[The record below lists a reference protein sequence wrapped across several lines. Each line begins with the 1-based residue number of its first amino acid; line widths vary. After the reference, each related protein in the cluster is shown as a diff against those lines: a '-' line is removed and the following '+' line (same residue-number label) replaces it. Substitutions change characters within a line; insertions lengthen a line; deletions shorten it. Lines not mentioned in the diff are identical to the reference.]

1 MPLDRVYPLSD
12 SIWGIWKITEGEADL
27 SAVIPGEKVPESL
40 TNPLKRQEH
49 LAGRALIKALLQRWN
64 IDYKRLEKDSFGKP
78 FLPGTSIHLSLS
90 HSYPHVAAVL
100 HRERNVGIDLEQ
112 PKDKL
117 LRIAHRILA
126 PDELEDAG
134 QNVTKHCIY
143 WCAKEALIKIYGKKD
158 LTFAS
163 NLRISPFLIGSSG
176 HLVGRIVADNTETT
190 IPLYYVVFDK
200 FVVVISG

>member
-1 MPLDRVYPLSD
+1 MPLDRVYALSD
-12 SIWGIWKITEGEADL
+12 SIWGIWKIAEDETSIRLE
-27 SAVIPGEKVPESL
+27 VPGEKMPDGL
-40 TNPLKRQEH
+40 TNPLKRLEH

-64 IDYKRLEKDSFGKP
+64 FDYNRLEKDSFGKP

-100 HRERNVGIDLEQ
+100 HRTRNVGIDLEQ

-134 QNVTKHCIY
+134 QNLIKHCIY

-158 LTFAS
+158 LNFAS
-163 NLRISPFLIGSSG
+163 NLRISPFPLGASG
-176 HLVGRIVADNTETT
+176 HLIGRIVAHNTETT
-190 IPLYYVVFDK
+190 IPLQYVVFDK
-200 FVVVISG
+200 FVVVISS